1 MKSWQFYEENNEL
14 AEEIS
19 NKFKISKLLAQILI
33 NKYVTKFDEIEVFLN
48 QKRNNFYD
56 TFLMQDME

>member
-33 NKYVTKFDEIEVFLN
+33 NKNVTKDDEIEVFLN
-48 QKRNNFYD
+48 PKRNNFYD
-56 TFLMQDME
+56 PF